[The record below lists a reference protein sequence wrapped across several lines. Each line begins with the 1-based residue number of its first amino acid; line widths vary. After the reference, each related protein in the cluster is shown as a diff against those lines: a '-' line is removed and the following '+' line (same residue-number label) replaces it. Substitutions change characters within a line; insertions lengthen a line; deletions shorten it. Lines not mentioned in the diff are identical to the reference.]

1 MQAAI
6 VDFQLGDE
14 PVVLGPAPLGANSA
28 YRRETFERFGLFR
41 TDLGHVGRRPL
52 PCEDTEFARRVQR
65 QGGELRYAPGATV
78 YHDVDPARLTRRY
91 FLEWYEAR
99 GRAEMMEALPAGT
112 AIWYADVPR
121 YLIRSVLFSV
131 ARWAFSIDRTR
142 RFFYKLQTYQ
152 TAGAIAQAR
161 ALRRAGR
168 RG

>member
-1 MQAAI
+1 
-6 VDFQLGDE
+6 
-14 PVVLGPAPLGANSA
+14 
-28 YRRETFERFGLFR
+28 
-41 TDLGHVGRRPL
+41 
-52 PCEDTEFARRVQR
+52 
-65 QGGELRYAPGATV
+65 V

-112 AIWYADVPR
+112 AVWYADVPR